1 MTQGKDGSWAV
12 ILVLIVFIMLPI
24 GWLIVTY
31 TAEPYHVVSGETLR
45 EAVQAAAGITVVNA
59 TDTTWPIGGAV
70 GGKTYTLSDESGNVY
85 TIYTQTF
92 DSDRSRD
99 AAVQLYNSQS
109 IGRGKPVGKL
119 IVIGNYLVYVQPYT
133 SGILKKIA
141 PELKK
146 LKAM

>member
-12 ILVLIVFIMLPI
+12 ILVLILFIMIPI
-24 GWLIVTY
+24 GWLFIAY
-31 TAEPYHVVSGETLR
+31 TAEPYHVVSGEPLR
-45 EAVQAAAGITVVNA
+45 EAAQAAGITVVNA

-70 GGKTYTLSDESGNVY
+70 GGKTYTLSDENGNIY
-85 TIYTQTF
+85 TIQTQAF
-92 DSDRSRD
+92 DSAGSRD
-99 AAVQLYNSQS
+99 AAVLVYNSQS

-119 IVIGNYLVYVQPYT
+119 IVIGNYLVYIQPYT

-146 LKAM
+146 LQAT